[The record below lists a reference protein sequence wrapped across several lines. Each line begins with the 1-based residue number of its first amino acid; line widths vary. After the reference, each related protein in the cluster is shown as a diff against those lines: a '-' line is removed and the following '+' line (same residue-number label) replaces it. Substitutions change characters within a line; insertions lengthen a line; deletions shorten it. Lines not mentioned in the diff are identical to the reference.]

1 MRPIT
6 ALYIITFLYAVHYA
20 LPLHS
25 ESFFLEKIVG
35 VEYVGIVYGVAAFIS
50 LATTISISSLLRRIS
65 IVRFTLLSIVLEAAS
80 LFVLAFGTHPSVLII
95 AFILHIVFLGALF
108 IALNIMVEAVSSDYE
123 TGRVR
128 GAYLTILNTGIL
140 IGPLIASRFVENGFT
155 ILFSLSAF
163 CILAASYYV
172 LRYSSQIEKWKYST
186 PNVFYAIRQ
195 LRRNPDTAKIVYAQF
210 LLELFY
216 SVVVIFVPL
225 YLLQS
230 SAITLPVY
238 LGIVLP
244 IVLLPFIILPYPLG
258 RLADTRFGE
267 KEMLICGFGLMTIGL
282 LLLAF
287 IPQLTLPVVILILL
301 LSRIGASMAE
311 EMTSSYFY
319 KHVSVSDADIISL
332 FSNTRNAALII
343 GPLLGALL
351 ASIHGES
358 LVLIFVVFA
367 GMLTLGIIPL
377 FKLHD
382 TK

>member
-20 LPLHS
+20 VPLHS

-80 LFVLAFGTHPSVLII
+80 LLVLAFGTHPSVLII

-128 GAYLTILNTGIL
+128 GVYLTILNTGIL

-172 LRYSSQIEKWKYST
+172 LRYLSQIEKWKYST

-225 YLLQS
+225 FLLQS

-244 IVLLPFIILPYPLG
+244 IVLIPFVILPYPLG